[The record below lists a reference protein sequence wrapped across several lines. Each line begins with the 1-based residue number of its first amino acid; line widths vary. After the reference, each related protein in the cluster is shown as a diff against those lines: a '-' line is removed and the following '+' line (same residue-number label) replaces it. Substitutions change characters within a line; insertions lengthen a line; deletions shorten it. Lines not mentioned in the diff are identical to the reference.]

1 MILEGDVSVKAAL
14 LGKKRKVHKVWLDAR
29 RKDRN
34 AGFILRACTE
44 AGVETVRTGRDEI
57 DRMAS
62 GRTHGGLIAEADG
75 RIYDDLDDC
84 AKSELPFIVFLE
96 GVEDPFN
103 LGYIMRTLYSAGCS
117 GLILKK
123 RNWENAEPVIVRS
136 SAGASEY
143 LTTVLSEDPVQDLKK
158 LKDQGLYC
166 YAAMRRDAVPYYE
179 VKYDRPVI
187 LMIGGEMRGLS
198 AAALELSDR
207 NIYIPYMNDFRNALN
222 AAGAASALAFEVV
235 RQRMYRGG

>member
-14 LGKKRKVHKVWLDAR
+14 LGKKRRVSKVYLDAR

-34 AGFILRACTE
+34 AGFILRTCAE
-44 AGVETVRTGRDEI
+44 AGVETERISREEI

-62 GRTHGGLIAEADG
+62 GRTHGGLIAEAG
-75 RIYDDLDDC
+75 ARLYDDLSMCTGTDV
-84 AKSELPFIVFLE
+84 PFIVFLE

-117 GLILKK
+117 GLILKR

-143 LTTVLSEDPVQDLKK
+143 LTTVLSDDPVNDLQS
-158 LKDQGLYC
+158 LKQKGLRC
-166 YAAMRRDAVPYYE
+166 YAAMRKDAVPYYE
-179 VKYDRPVI
+179 EDYAGPVI

-198 AAALELSDR
+198 SSVLALSDR

-235 RQRMYRGG
+235 RQRMYRGE